1 MPSDVRTGLAL
12 RALRAPR
19 ERFTSAVVAAVEE
32 VRAFLEAH
40 RPSFDG
46 RATRRAAVELGAFGA
61 GRIDPERFGALL
73 GGGPP
78 LDGTALARVE
88 RALHEITGVAAAGD
102 PLFLAEVGDHA
113 DLHLA
118 VGHALASAGRAFG
131 AAQAVERV
139 RSGHGDPADAGLPGP
154 FPFRRWNRAER
165 QIAPPLVV
173 EVPGAA
179 LHAGG
184 LAEYLDGAQKIVLL
198 VRPPAPPAALAR
210 LITPGVLVMQTTEA
224 GDLEEIGRF
233 AGPAVAAL
241 VPEGAAR
248 FVHRPGTGRAPGD
261 RLSVQHLPDES
272 AIRPLDGMSA
282 FHQREELGLL
292 REMSARVQ
300 GSRAREEQ
308 EPLGTGHRAPGTPPP
323 APPSATDA
331 TAAAP
336 VTVDADRL
344 AAWLLKQAE
353 LG

>member
-12 RALRAPR
+12 RALAAPR

-40 RPSFDG
+40 RPSVDG
-46 RATRRAAVELGAFGA
+46 HAARRAAVELGAFAA
-61 GRIDPERFGALL
+61 GRIDPERIGALL
-73 GGGPP
+73 GGGAA
-78 LDGTALARVE
+78 LDAAALARVE
-88 RALHEITGVAAAGD
+88 RAFHELERVAAAGET
-102 PLFLAEVGDHA
+102 LFVADAGEHA
-113 DLHLA
+113 DLHLV

-139 RSGHGDPADAGLPGP
+139 RSGRAMPADRVPLEP

-198 VRPPAPPAALAR
+198 VQPPAPPAALAR

-224 GDLEEIGRF
+224 VDLDEIGRF

-261 RLSVQHLPDES
+261 RLVVNHLPDES
-272 AIRPLDGMSA
+272 AIRPIDGMSA

-292 REMSARVQ
+292 RELVSSARYQVP
-300 GSRAREEQ
+300 GTGERVETS
-308 EPLGTGHRAPGTPPP
+308 GTGHLVPGTAPPEP
-323 APPSATDA
+323 APA
-331 TAAAP
+331 
-336 VTVDADRL
+336 TVDADRL

>member
-1 MPSDVRTGLAL
+1 MPSDVRTGIAL

-19 ERFTSAVVAAVEE
+19 ERFMSAVVAAVEE

-46 RATRRAAVELGAFGA
+46 RATNRAAVELGAFGA

-73 GGGPP
+73 GGGPA
-78 LDGTALARVE
+78 LDGTAIARVE
-88 RALHEITGVAAAGD
+88 RALHELSGVAAAGD
-102 PLFLAEVGDHA
+102 QLFLADVGDHA
-113 DLHLA
+113 DLHLV

-139 RSGHGDPADAGLPGP
+139 RSGRADPADRTLLGP

-165 QIAPPLVV
+165 QIAPPLIV
-173 EVPGAA
+173 ELPGAA
-179 LHAGG
+179 LHAGA
-184 LAEYLDGAQKIVLL
+184 LAEYLDGAQKIILL
-198 VRPPAPPAALAR
+198 VQPPAPPAALAR

-224 GDLEEIGRF
+224 ADLDEIGRF

-248 FVHRPGTGRAPGD
+248 FVHRPGAGRAPGD
-261 RLSVQHLPDES
+261 RLSVEPLPDGS

-292 REMSARVQ
+292 REMSAGYRVP
-300 GSRAREEQ
+300 GTEERQ
-308 EPLGTGHRAPGTPPP
+308 EASGTGHPAPGTPPP
-323 APPSATDA
+323 PPQGAAD
-331 TAAAP
+331 AAP
-336 VTVDADRL
+336 AAVDADRL

-353 LG
+353 LP